1 MVTSNVFAF
10 LESRQHIAMAQTYIK
25 TCQQNISI
33 LISDNENFEEMKAYR
48 KRVSNTMTSTESSL
62 IQLYILKGITKSK
75 VHENILPSLLFFLSL
90 MSLQFSYWLA
100 GRCCY
105 KGKSPAKRQERQ
117 KTDFATSVYLD
128 KLFLSC
134 LHSSSTAHASD
145 TPALDTCKYIFFC
158 TFGWRVCTVERTVWR
173 WTKEAVQHRGNTKQ
187 W

>member
-10 LESRQHIAMAQTYIK
+10 LKSRQHIAMAQTYIK

-90 MSLQFSYWLA
+90 MSLQFSY
-100 GRCCY
+100 
-105 KGKSPAKRQERQ
+105 
-117 KTDFATSVYLD
+117 
-128 KLFLSC
+128 
-134 LHSSSTAHASD
+134 
-145 TPALDTCKYIFFC
+145 
-158 TFGWRVCTVERTVWR
+158 
-173 WTKEAVQHRGNTKQ
+173 
-187 W
+187 